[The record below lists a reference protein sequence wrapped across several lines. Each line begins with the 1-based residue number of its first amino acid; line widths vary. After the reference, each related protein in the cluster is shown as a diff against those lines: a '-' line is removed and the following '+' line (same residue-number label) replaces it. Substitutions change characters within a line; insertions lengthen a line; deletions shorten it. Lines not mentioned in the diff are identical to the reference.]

1 LGTFTL
7 QNFYMKQKYQIF
19 ISSTFTD
26 LKEERQAC
34 VEAILRAGHIPA
46 GMELFSA
53 SSESQLET
61 IKRWIEDCEIYI
73 LLLGGRY
80 GSIEPKSGLSYTEIE
95 YNYALELG
103 KPFFAI
109 IISDTY
115 LNSKVKE
122 IGKDVLELE
131 NPKKYEEFKSL
142 VSSKTSRF
150 FDNNNDIKLTIFES
164 IIDIQNRVQL
174 KGWIKATEMP
184 DTSLILTQLSELS
197 EKNRVLEKELK
208 ILNESKNDKIGN
220 FTFEELLSLF
230 RNKKIIF
237 PKAISGK
244 KEDEEISLLDLF
256 ISFQQYL
263 SVGVTNSSSAS
274 LLEGYI
280 VYKVAAEL
288 RIYDLVEIVKV
299 ANVAWSRY
307 QTSKLGNQFVA
318 TLNLKLLKIEK
329 EEQKSNKQ
337 E

>member
-1 LGTFTL
+1 
-7 QNFYMKQKYQIF
+7 MKQKYQIF

-109 IISDTY
+109 IISDIY
-115 LNSKVKE
+115 LNNKVKE
-122 IGKDVLELE
+122 IGQDVLELE
-131 NPKKYEEFKSL
+131 NRKKYENFKSL
-142 VSSKTSRF
+142 VASKTSRF
-150 FDNNNDIKLTIFES
+150 FDNNNDIKLAIFES
-164 IIDIQNRVQL
+164 IIDIQNRYNL
-174 KGWIKATEMP
+174 KGWTKAVEIP

-197 EKNRVLEKELK
+197 EKNRILEKEIK

-220 FTFEELLSLF
+220 HTFKDLYDYLRETLILY
-230 RNKKIIF
+230 
-237 PKAISGK
+237 PKEISGSKLDEEVSLLKLFTMFKEYLSIGISNRANASK
-244 KEDEEISLLDLF
+244 KEMYIILNL
-256 ISFQQYL
+256 
-263 SVGVTNSSSAS
+263 AS
-274 LLEGYI
+274 Q
-280 VYKVAAEL
+280 L

-299 ANVAWSRY
+299 PNVAWSKY
-307 QTSKLGNQFVA
+307 QTSKYGNQFLA
-318 TLNLKLLKIEK
+318 TLMIRMSKIK
-329 EEQKSNKQ
+329 EEKTDH
-337 E
+337 